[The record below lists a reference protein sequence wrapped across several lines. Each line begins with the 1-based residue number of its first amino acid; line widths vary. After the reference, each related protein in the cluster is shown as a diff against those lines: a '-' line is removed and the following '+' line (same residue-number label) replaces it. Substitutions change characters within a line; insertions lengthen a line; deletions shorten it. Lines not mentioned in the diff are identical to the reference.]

1 VGSGSACEWNV
12 RNSRLASAT
21 PNFKEFRFE
30 VSPGFTNLQGAG
42 IGLPPMKSILRVFSY
57 LRHYPGLATAQLLC
71 ALGMT
76 AAVFVFPNA
85 TRFVIDNIIPNPA
98 RHGEF
103 GFWVAVALVGFATN
117 AALNSLRIFIN
128 NTFEQKVIF
137 DIRSDLYEKIQ
148 RLPLRWFDTRRTG
161 DIMTRVVEDVTNMER
176 VLIDGIE
183 QGLVAALQVVG
194 VGAFLFYLNP
204 SVAAWATLP
213 VPLLAL
219 GAWVYSTRGRDRYRN
234 QRDASSDL
242 NALLHDNISG
252 VRQIKAYAAESV
264 EHDRFNRFSE
274 ALQRATLRMM
284 RWWALYSP
292 GMTFLR
298 MTGYVLVLG
307 FGGAAVMRGDGPG
320 GMKLGEFAGF
330 LLFLSL
336 FYDPIDRLNSLNQML
351 LSGRAAAD
359 RVFEILD
366 SEEEDN
372 AVEGEELPQP
382 LVGKVRFERVSFA
395 YQEQPTLHGVTLEA
409 RAGQTVALVGATG
422 AGKTTVLSLLARFY
436 EVTSGRITIDGH
448 DISNVA
454 KSSLR
459 KHLAYVTQ
467 EPFLFNGTVR
477 ENLLLAQREA
487 DDDALWAA
495 LAAAHAAGF
504 VKGLPK
510 GLDTN
515 VGERGVKLSG
525 GEKQRLSIARAL
537 LKNAP
542 ILLLDEATASVDSE
556 TERQIQDAL
565 DQLMKNRTAFVIAH
579 RLSTIQN
586 ADRIYV
592 LEKGRVIEQ
601 GTHAEL
607 LARDGKYTELCRKSF
622 LGDQEPQQI

>member
-1 VGSGSACEWNV
+1 
-12 RNSRLASAT
+12 
-21 PNFKEFRFE
+21 
-30 VSPGFTNLQGAG
+30 
-42 IGLPPMKSILRVFSY
+42 MKSILRVFSY

-71 ALGMT
+71 AVGMT
-76 AAVFVFPNA
+76 LAVFVFPNA
-85 TRFVIDNIIPNPA
+85 TGYVIDKIIPNPA

-103 GFWVAVALVGFATN
+103 SFWII
-117 AALNSLRIFIN
+117 AALLGFLAKDGLNAVRIFIN
-128 NTFEQKVIF
+128 NIFEQKVIY

-148 RLPLRWFDTRRTG
+148 RLPLQWFDTRRTG

-183 QGLVAALQVVG
+183 QGLIAALQVIG
-194 VGAFLFYLNP
+194 IGIFLFFLNP
-204 SVAAWATLP
+204 TVAAWATLP
-213 VPLLAL
+213 VPFLAL
-219 GAWVYSTRGRDRYRN
+219 GAWVYSTQGRDRYRN
-234 QRDASSDL
+234 QRDAASDL

-252 VRQIKAYAAESV
+252 VRQIKAYAAEPD
-264 EHDRFNRFSE
+264 EHARFNQFSDLLRH
-274 ALQRATLRMM
+274 ASLRMM
-284 RWWALYSP
+284 KWWAIYSP
-292 GMTFLR
+292 GMSFLR

-307 FGGAAVMRGDGPG
+307 FGGGAVMRGELTIGD
-320 GMKLGEFAGF
+320 FAKF

-336 FYDPIDRLNSLNQML
+336 FYEPIDRLNSLNQMI

-366 SEEEDN
+366 SEEEPN
-372 AVEGEELPQP
+372 STGGAQLPATIAGH
-382 LVGKVRFERVSFA
+382 VHFEKVSFA
-395 YQEQPTLHGVTLEA
+395 YQDQPTLHGVTLDA
-409 RAGQTVALVGATG
+409 LAGQTIALVGSTG

-436 EVTSGRITIDGH
+436 ESTSGNITIDGI
-448 DISNVA
+448 DIGTLA

-459 KHLAYVTQ
+459 ERLAYVTQ

-477 ENLLLAQREA
+477 ENLQLAKRDATDA
-487 DDDALWAA
+487 DLWTALD
-495 LAAAHAAGF
+495 AAHADTF
-504 VKGLPK
+504 VRGLPEQ
-510 GLDTN
+510 LDTN

-565 DQLMKNRTAFVIAH
+565 DRLMENRTAFVIAH

-592 LEKGRVIEQ
+592 LEKGEVIEQ
-601 GTHAEL
+601 GTHAAL
-607 LARDGKYTELCRKSF
+607 LAQGGKYAELCQKSF
-622 LGDQEPQQI
+622 LAPDPSHAAT